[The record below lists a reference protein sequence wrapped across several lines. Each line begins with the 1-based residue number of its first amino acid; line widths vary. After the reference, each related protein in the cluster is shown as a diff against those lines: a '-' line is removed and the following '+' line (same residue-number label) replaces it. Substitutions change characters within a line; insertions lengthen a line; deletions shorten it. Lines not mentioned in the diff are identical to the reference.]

1 MRQGGDD
8 LALDRDSMF
17 VDLLAEGFA
26 ERNCVF
32 SRVAAR
38 RGLIGIVAPKSKAVE
53 EVKACP
59 VRKAV
64 SHRLIVGTEED
75 GRREDPLEAL
85 DDAAVVAAVFGKAE
99 EVQHPGGTVEVDPP
113 TLLVDRECRNPDGNE
128 PVLAER
134 QTELGMPCNLK
145 KELPIAPRVGE
156 LTFGRGTK
164 GKPTEHE
171 RTSVVGEGLLAAV
184 AFVADEGDSFQLTE
198 PELCE
203 TNGGQNGVQ
212 GNARKSRNRPGSSSR
227 PSTAIRVAVR
237 KLCQKSKKLMGK
249 GFCFERKQMSPS

>member
-1 MRQGGDD
+1 VRQGGDD

-59 VRKAV
+59 VRNAV
-64 SHRLIVGTEED
+64 SSRLIVGAEED

-99 EVQHPGGTVEVDPP
+99 EVQHPGGTVEVDTP
-113 TLLVDRECRNPDGNE
+113 TPLLDSERRDSDGNQ

-134 QTELGMPCNLK
+134 QTKLGMACNLK

-156 LTFGRGTK
+156 LTFGRGAK
-164 GKPTEHE
+164 GKTTEHE
-171 RTSVVGEGLLAAV
+171 RASVVGKGLLAAV
-184 AFVADEGDSFQLTE
+184 PFVTDEGDGFELAESE
-198 PELCE
+198 P
-203 TNGGQNGVQ
+203 
-212 GNARKSRNRPGSSSR
+212 
-227 PSTAIRVAVR
+227 
-237 KLCQKSKKLMGK
+237 
-249 GFCFERKQMSPS
+249 